1 VKLVTTEVCAFRCTI
16 IKMLVSYSCR
26 NSYYSI
32 AVQRGFSDDLLG
44 TLFAHAVLGNSV
56 VAIVSGVV
64 AQKAVDL
71 YGFV

>member
-1 VKLVTTEVCAFRCTI
+1 
-16 IKMLVSYSCR
+16 MLVSYSCR